1 LRFLSDTRILFFG
14 MLMVVMMNVRPN
26 GIIPR
31 KKREKV
37 YDKNTGQ
44 EVTR

>member
-1 LRFLSDTRILFFG
+1 
-14 MLMVVMMNVRPN
+14 MMNLRPD
-26 GIIPR
+26 GLIPR